1 MLTPYKA
8 YFRKASEAVAR
19 LFVRVGFTPNGI
31 TLLGL
36 ALSLLTCLFFIW
48 TKNAVA
54 FGFLMVAWGLF
65 DAVDGAAARITNKVT
80 KFGSYLDAICD
91 RIFES
96 AAALAVG
103 YVSGHWVLSLG
114 LAAGALLVS
123 YAKARAAMEVAVS
136 NMEWPD
142 FMERTERN
150 VIFAIGVIVWGFFPG
165 SFFGKD
171 LLFWVLLGLNLAVYG
186 TVIQRVFRAKN
197 FIESRT

>member
-8 YFRKASEAVAR
+8 YFRRASEAVAR
-19 LFVRVGFTPNGI
+19 LFVRVGFSPNGI

-54 FGFLMVAWGLF
+54 FGFLMIVWGLF

-91 RIFES
+91 RVFES

-103 YVSGHWVLSLG
+103 YV
-114 LAAGALLVS
+114 
-123 YAKARAAMEVAVS
+123 
-136 NMEWPD
+136 
-142 FMERTERN
+142 
-150 VIFAIGVIVWGFFPG
+150 
-165 SFFGKD
+165 
-171 LLFWVLLGLNLAVYG
+171 
-186 TVIQRVFRAKN
+186 
-197 FIESRT
+197 